1 MVVLMNVVICKSA
14 ELGDSVNLAILVILV
29 KLVNLANLVIMD
41 NRGLNGK

>member
-14 ELGDSVNLAILVILV
+14 ELGDSVNLVILV
-29 KLVNLANLVIMD
+29 NLVNLANLVIMD